1 MWIKHKYVL
10 MKLAST
16 RLNPYIE
23 FANPKSNF
31 IRRDYTSLIAST
43 LSFKSQ
49 VDTLASVTKVDHS
62 TLACARLSIS

>member
-1 MWIKHKYVL
+1 MWIKHEYFL

-23 FANPKSNF
+23 FTINPKLNF

-49 VDTLASVTKVDHS
+49 VDNKMWWS
-62 TLACARLSIS
+62 